1 MSSLPRN
8 SEIKIGMKVLVELK
22 QDQGTGKLTEGIIV
36 SKLTPGVFHPYGI
49 MVQLEDGKRGRVK
62 QISDG
67 TFTNQESSSDDIEKE
82 IDDISKER
90 QETAP
95 LYDVKREPSTQILP
109 KSFLEGRFEDKYN
122 EFKETFHIDT
132 KEKKF
137 REEGNIAAAD
147 GRKKESKK
155 IEHDIKKEIS
165 IAVSAFGN
173 ANGGK
178 LFIGVDDDG
187 KVIGLDDDLKSYD
200 NNFDRLMRE
209 IQTSIDEFTKDPVF
223 LDEIIFSI
231 GENNSFLV
239 LDVPRFDYHPV
250 YVHEGDE
257 TEFYLRGFGRSK
269 KLSTSIAVSY
279 IHRNFNEDSYS

>member
-1 MSSLPRN
+1 VSSLPLN
-8 SEIKIGMKVLVELK
+8 SEIKEGDIVLIELK
-22 QDQGTGKLTEGIIV
+22 EDQGTGKLTKGAVAE
-36 SKLTPGVFHPYGI
+36 KLTSTKSHPYGI
-49 MVQLEDGKRGRVK
+49 MVQLEDGGRGRVK
-62 QISDG
+62 QIVNGINDD
-67 TFTNQESSSDDIEKE
+67 FESNDDAIEKE
-82 IDDISKER
+82 LDDISKER

-95 LYDVKREPSTQILP
+95 LYDVKREPSTQIIP
-109 KSFLEGRFEDKYN
+109 KSFLVGKFEDKYN
-122 EFKETFHIDT
+122 EFKETFHFDT

-137 REEGNIAAAD
+137 REAGNIVAAD
-147 GRKKESKK
+147 ARKKESRK

-187 KVIGLDDDLKSYD
+187 NVLGLDDDLKSYD

-239 LDVPRFDYHPV
+239 LDVPRFDYHPI

-269 KLSTSIAVSY
+269 KLSTSLAVSY
-279 IHRNFNEDSYS
+279 IHRNFDNDSYS

>member
-1 MSSLPRN
+1 VSSLPRN
-8 SEIKIGMKVLVELK
+8 FDIKIGDVVLIELK
-22 QDQGTGKLTEGIIV
+22 DDQGTGKLTEGIV
-36 SKLTPGVFHPYGI
+36 AEKLTPGKSHPYGI
-49 MVQLEDGKRGRVK
+49 MVELKDGKRGRVK

-67 TFTNQESSSDDIEKE
+67 TTNQESSEDIDQE
-82 IDDISKER
+82 IDAISQER
-90 QETAP
+90 KGTTP
-95 LYDVKREPSTQILP
+95 LYQIKREVSTRILP
-109 KSFLEGRFEDKYN
+109 KSFLEGCFEDKYN

-137 REEGNIAAAD
+137 RESGNIVAAD

-155 IEHDIKKEIS
+155 IEHGIKKEIS

-187 KVIGLDDDLKSYD
+187 KVIGLEDDLKSYD

-231 GENNSFLV
+231 GEHNSFLV